1 MNRKERRATE
11 KRDKSL
17 SRLASVRGRPVSL
30 SVSDL
35 MSEARLHYQRG
46 SYAQAEATCRK
57 ILTHEPAHV
66 DGHNMI
72 GIIAQASG
80 RHKLAVKMFV
90 EAITSDKLNSACHY
104 NLASSYQALDRRED
118 AVVHFKK
125 AIALGL
131 GGKNIEDLIVQNPL
145 VAACLDRLESQRSLP
160 LQNDELF
167 GVGGISAVTSDVL
180 LRCAM
185 ECVLIRG
192 HTLEIFLTR
201 IRSALLQLA
210 TANALEPQPVDD
222 ALVGFFCALAQQC
235 FINEYVFAQSDEEAQ
250 QANQLRDS
258 LSEKIA
264 AGSEISPLM
273 LAAVAAYFPLYS
285 LSGAEALLSQDWPAT
300 LADLVR
306 QQVQEPLEELRD
318 CSTIPVLTPIDD
330 RVSLQVMQQYE
341 ENPYPRWTV
350 SPNITVAAE
359 RKTPVTTVADVP
371 EEILVTGCGT
381 GRHVFQI
388 VQKFPEARV
397 LAIDIS
403 LPSLAYA
410 RRKSREAGLR
420 NVEYA
425 QADIL
430 KLGTLGRT
438 FDRIEAVGVLHHL
451 ADPKAGWRILLSLLR
466 PRGEMRIGL
475 YSESARRAIV
485 EARSLIAERGY
496 RATVE
501 NIRKCRQEIFR
512 GDADGRWKRLTT
524 SADFYSMSGCRDLL
538 FNVMEHRFT
547 IPEIVQFL
555 DEQGLL
561 FLGFDLDPRVF
572 EAFQRHN
579 PSAAGLNDLNQWDAF
594 EVTNPLAFRHM
605 YVFSVCKNLQS

>member
-1 MNRKERRATE
+1 
-11 KRDKSL
+11 
-17 SRLASVRGRPVSL
+17 
-30 SVSDL
+30 
-35 MSEARLHYQRG
+35 
-46 SYAQAEATCRK
+46 
-57 ILTHEPAHV
+57 
-66 DGHNMI
+66 
-72 GIIAQASG
+72 
-80 RHKLAVKMFV
+80 MFV

-131 GGKNIEDLIVQNPL
+131 GGKNIEDLIVQNPF
-145 VAACLDRLESQRSLP
+145 VAACLDRLKSQQSLP

-167 GVGGISAVTSDVL
+167 GVGGIAAVTSDVL

-192 HTLEIFLTR
+192 RALEVFLTQ

-210 TANALEPQPVDD
+210 TANALDPQPVDD
-222 ALVGFFCALAQQC
+222 ELVIFFGALAQQC

-250 QANQLRDS
+250 QAKQLRDS
-258 LSEKIA
+258 LSKTIS
-264 AGSEISPLM
+264 AGSEISPLT
-273 LAAVAAYFPLYS
+273 LAAVGAYFPLYL
-285 LSGAEALLSQDWPAT
+285 LSGAEALLSHDWPAT
-300 LADLVR
+300 LTDLVR
-306 QQVQEPLEELRD
+306 QQVREPLEEFCD

-330 RVSLQVMQQYE
+330 PVSLQVMQQYE

-350 SPNITVAAE
+350 NPITTVAAE
-359 RKTPVTTVADVP
+359 RKTVVTSVGGAP
-371 EEILVTGCGT
+371 EEILVIGCGT

-388 VQKFPEARV
+388 VGKFPEARV

-451 ADPKAGWRILLSLLR
+451 ADPKLGWRILLSLLR
-466 PRGEMRIGL
+466 PSGEMRIGL

-538 FNVMEHRFT
+538 FNVMEHKFT

-555 DEQGLL
+555 DEQELL
-561 FLGFDLDPRVF
+561 FLGFDLDSQVF
-572 EAFQRHN
+572 EAFQRHD
-579 PSAAGLNDLNQWDAF
+579 PGTVGLNDLSKWDEF
-594 EVTNPLAFRHM
+594 EATNPMAFRHM
-605 YVFSVCKNLQS
+605 YVFSVCKKLRS